1 MVITTVAVTKAIN
14 MKRFIRGKDGVSWN
28 PVTPQSSPFMV
39 SPGGSENIG
48 RFARWGRFHKP
59 GHLMARL
66 LWSCL
71 VCLSCC
77 SSSFVCPVS
86 STLRYG
92 ETLLVCKQ
100 KTHFLVFTKPNQ
112 THRLRRTNVP
122 RTTFMLLLRLVC
134 FFFRQNEKFT
144 LFYTG
149 SKIQDHW
156 ILWELEAP
164 K

>member
-1 MVITTVAVTKAIN
+1 MELCVDI
-14 MKRFIRGKDGVSWN
+14 
-28 PVTPQSSPFMV
+28 PVTAQSSPSMV
-39 SPGGSENIG
+39 STGGSENVG
-48 RFARWGRFHKP
+48 RFARGDRFHKL

-77 SSSFVCPVS
+77 SFSFVCHVI

-92 ETLLVCKQ
+92 ATLLVCKQ

-134 FFFRQNEKFT
+134 FFSSDKMKSLRFFT
-144 LFYTG
+144 
-149 SKIQDHW
+149 QV
-156 ILWELEAP
+156 
-164 K
+164 